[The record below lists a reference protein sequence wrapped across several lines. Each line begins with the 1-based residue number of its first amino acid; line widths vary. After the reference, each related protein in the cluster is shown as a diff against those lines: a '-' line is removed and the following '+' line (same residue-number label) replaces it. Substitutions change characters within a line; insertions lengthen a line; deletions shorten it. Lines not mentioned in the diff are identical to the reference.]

1 VGCLDS
7 SLRWNDEVEIERFV
21 KELAVTAFAWF
32 VFDLKSPA
40 AAPVM
45 I

>member
-1 VGCLDS
+1 MDPRFREDDG
-7 SLRWNDEVEIERFV
+7 VEIEKLTKNKQR
-21 KELAVTAFAWF
+21 LHPHG
-32 VFDLKSPA
+32 FDLKSPA